1 MSSTPLRIPYGVADF
16 IKLRRGNE
24 YYVDK
29 THYLPLLESA
39 GRFLFLIRPR
49 RFGKRAWN
57 GSSGGCWRGNLPFP
71 EGTCPIVLPGEL

>member
-1 MSSTPLRIPYGVADF
+1 MSDIQERANRPVTPLRIPYGVADF

-29 THYLPLLESA
+29 THYLPLLECA

-49 RFGKRAWN
+49 RF
-57 GSSGGCWRGNLPFP
+57 SSKACQAGPVVSACSAS
-71 EGTCPIVLPGEL
+71 